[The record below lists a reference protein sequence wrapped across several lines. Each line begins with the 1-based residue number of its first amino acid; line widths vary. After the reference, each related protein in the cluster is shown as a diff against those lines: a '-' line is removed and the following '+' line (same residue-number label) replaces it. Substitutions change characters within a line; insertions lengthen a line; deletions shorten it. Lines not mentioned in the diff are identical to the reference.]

1 MFDID
6 WNRLDKS
13 FSSFDSFWGDF
24 FEDLETVFGFSNE
37 TSKGVAIGSPII
49 PVPGMPTPIAFLMMF
64 PLRPRLISSG
74 CIPKSSVALAT
85 ASDTAIGSVHPS
97 AGTTSR

>member
-1 MFDID
+1 MTLRSDLNVNMKVRRRVRQVFDID

-37 TSKGVAIGSPII
+37 TSKGDCDRKPDHPGSRYADSHCVLND
-49 PVPGMPTPIAFLMMF
+49 VPAKAKVDFF
-64 PLRPRLISSG
+64 RLH
-74 CIPKSSVALAT
+74 T
-85 ASDTAIGSVHPS
+85 
-97 AGTTSR
+97 